1 VEYATDEERVEE
13 LKDWWKENGKSVIF
27 GLILGLSILFGW
39 RWWGN
44 YQLGQSLQ
52 ASTLYT
58 QLVMA
63 IKENKTEQA
72 QAISDELFKKYSS
85 RPYSVYAALAL
96 AKIKVEANDFASAK
110 MHLQWASEHA
120 STPELERLASLRLAR
135 VLSVLGEYDK
145 AYAIVNSADSGNY
158 ISMYEELKGD
168 ILAKQGKP
176 DKALLSY
183 RIAIRALP
191 AGSSGVPGLQFKI
204 DDLAK

>member
-1 VEYATDEERVEE
+1 MDYATDEERVEE

-27 GLILGLSILFGW
+27 GLVLGLSILFGW

-58 QLVMA
+58 QMVGA

-72 QAISDELFKKYSS
+72 QAISELFKKYSS

-110 MHLQWASEHA
+110 THLQWASEHA
-120 STPELERLASLRLAR
+120 SSPELERLALIRLAR
-135 VLSVLGEYDK
+135 VLWVLGEYDK

-168 ILAKQGKP
+168 ILVKQGKP

-183 RIAIRALP
+183 RTAIRALP